1 MGCDIIACS
10 AALSAGFTAA
20 HAGSS
25 VTQNFPIPTGADPL
39 HWHLFRTR
47 AGENNLYLVF
57 ANALDG
63 IDGAGGFSGIF
74 GPETFTFPRQERL
87 LWQETLVTTQI
98 VDTRSLADSPYPTN
112 VVRRKDLVAMRQP
125 HHYKPLLY

>member
-1 MGCDIIACS
+1 VFDTALGRIGLLSGHDALFPESARILALMGCDIIACS

-47 AGENNLYLVF
+47 GRKQSLS
-57 ANALDG
+57 
-63 IDGAGGFSGIF
+63 GFC
-74 GPETFTFPRQERL
+74 
-87 LWQETLVTTQI
+87 
-98 VDTRSLADSPYPTN
+98 
-112 VVRRKDLVAMRQP
+112 
-125 HHYKPLLY
+125 